1 MTRLTRLLGA
11 ATFSLLASCGGGSD
25 GGGPP
30 GPVAGDLTISYFQGV
45 SEAGALLITISGGPV
60 LSTTALGGQQISY
73 ASPYAGTTRIIVAG
87 TLATGDL
94 FKIHVPDLAASTS
107 YTASIL
113 QVADKVTFALIE
125 VASYSLTIH
134 K

>member
-1 MTRLTRLLGA
+1 MTRIRRMLGA
-11 ATFSLLASCGGGSD
+11 ATLALLASCGGGSD

-30 GPVAGDLTISYFQGV
+30 GPVAGDLTVSYVQG
-45 SEAGALLITISGGPV
+45 SPEAGALLITISGGPV
-60 LSTTALGGQQISY
+60 LSVTALGGQQLSY

-94 FKIHVPDLAASTS
+94 FKIHVPDIAVSTS
-107 YTASIL
+107 YVPRID
-113 QVADKVTFALIE
+113 QVADKVTFALIDP
-125 VASYSLTIH
+125 ASYHLTIH